1 MADDERDPQVTSW
14 LEVEP
19 LDELT
24 RRRLV
29 TTALR
34 EADTDVPA
42 RRPSRAWR
50 WVAAAAAVV
59 VVGAGTLAI
68 VTAKGGHDDRQTAAP
83 VRTPAAEGSAA
94 PKALSAVPNV
104 GDFGDLGDP
113 ANVARA
119 RRALDASVASG
130 SAVANDSPRAQA
142 SAGAQ
147 SSVGAQPVPNTAET
161 CGTSLPAGN
170 VLAQASGTVDGRA
183 AVVVLVERSN
193 GSRDLFEVLST
204 PCEVRPL
211 GTG

>member
-34 EADTDVPA
+34 EGDAPA

-59 VVGAGTLAI
+59 VVAAGTLAI
-68 VTAKGGHDDRQTAAP
+68 VTAKGGHDDRDTAAP
-83 VRTPAAEGSAA
+83 VRTPAAAAGSVAPTASAA
-94 PKALSAVPNV
+94 VPSV

-113 ANVARA
+113 ANVARV
-119 RRALDASVASG
+119 RRALDASAGSG
-130 SAVANDSPRAQA
+130 SSFNDVAGAQA
-142 SAGAQ
+142 SAGAL
-147 SSVGAQPVPNTAET
+147 SVPNTAET
-161 CGTSLPAGN
+161 CGSSLPAGN

-183 AVVVLVERSN
+183 AVVVLVERADR
-193 GSRDLFEVLST
+193 SRELFEVLSS
-204 PCEVRPL
+204 PCEVRSL
-211 GTG
+211 GTD